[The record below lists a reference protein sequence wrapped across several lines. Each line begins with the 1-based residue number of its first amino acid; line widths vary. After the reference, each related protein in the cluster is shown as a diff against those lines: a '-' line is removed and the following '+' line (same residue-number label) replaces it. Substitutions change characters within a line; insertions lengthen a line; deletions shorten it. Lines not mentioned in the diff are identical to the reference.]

1 MAADRRRCG
10 MLLLGISLVFL
21 TAGLLTPET
30 SGSGTLRQLGLPGC
44 LVRQLTGLRCPTCG
58 MTTGFA
64 FFVRGQWLFALQAN
78 PAGFL
83 LAAGMGLSWPV
94 LACSVMGRAVAVTR
108 LLLRWLPVLLLLW
121 SVFTG
126 LQWFVWVLT
135 GTWF

>member
-1 MAADRRRCG
+1 MNIG
-10 MLLLGISLVFL
+10 PWVG
-21 TAGLLTPET
+21 
-30 SGSGTLRQLGLPGC
+30 
-44 LVRQLTGLRCPTCG
+44 
-58 MTTGFA
+58 
-64 FFVRGQWLFALQAN
+64 
-78 PAGFL
+78 GFL